1 MRLIDA
7 DALLKKATGYRRQTL
22 RGRRY
27 GAAVDVIDIV
37 NAPTIRTCSR
47 TQKHGYWEEAKCSK
61 CGGMPWYSGSIY
73 KYKYCPFCG
82 AVMDGKAV

>member
-27 GAAVDVIDIV
+27 GAAVDVADIMS
-37 NAPTIRTCSR
+37 APTIRPTEPKREYIC
-47 TQKHGYWEEAKCSK
+47 KC
-61 CGGMPWYSGSIY
+61 CR
-73 KYKYCPFCG
+73 
-82 AVMDGKAV
+82 KAVK